1 MNDLLRIYFNETEE
15 LIDQIL
21 DNLDVLRSDPSQHS
35 IDMIN
40 ELMRKFHTI
49 KGSSYSVGFMKI
61 GEIAH
66 KVEDILVGVRDGK
79 IELNYDIILKMIDIA
94 QNLKNFISALSYQE
108 SPSDENIQFDVE
120 SILKS
125 DYSDSHVSHKVGTEF
140 QNERKRAVAK
150 EIEDDKKDVRS
161 YVLEKI
167 KDEQLLKE
175 LSDSELLQLK
185 NSIERG
191 KDIYLGFLKLSFEED
206 FDKKG
211 RDTMEKIRELGFE
224 IISTIMKIE
233 GDFVVIN
240 FVLAPSRDT
249 PDIKELEKIIKLQN
263 LWRATQK
270 TQQVDLS
277 QQQKVSL
284 KIEISEVEKIM
295 NIIGDMVIVK
305 NAIQSSME
313 KFMNLVGNQ
322 EIAQRIRDNIS
333 EMGRKI
339 RELQD
344 IVLDVRMGPIEDI
357 LKMIE
362 RTILTTA
369 RQLGKEVVVIREG
382 ENLTIDAEIGRRL
395 RSALLHIA
403 RNAVSHGIESPEER
417 IRAGKKPQGEI
428 KIKAQRKG
436 EFISIDITDDGRGII
451 PEKVL
456 ERYFAWRKEFPQLA
470 SHFNLGETE
479 LDFKRPDGSW
489 IEEKIYQILFLPG
502 FSTKNQA
509 DEGAGR
515 GAGLYEVKK
524 EIEESMKGKVLV
536 KSAIGEGTTF
546 TIIIPTTKIVVEVVI
561 FKWKGEKFAL
571 PLSPILKTEVFPESK
586 DISIRT
592 IQGREIVQLGGRE
605 YPLITV
611 DEIFG
616 RERGNLPDKFFILIV
631 EAGEGKYSEV
641 GLVVEEIVDI
651 KDSVMKNFDEDIL
664 MLRGISAVVEE
675 IGEDGTK
682 EIIPVVDIMRIP
694 EFI

>member
-21 DNLDVLRSDPSQHS
+21 DNLDVLRSDPYQHS
-35 IDMIN
+35 IDVIN
-40 ELMRKFHTI
+40 ELMRRFHTI

-61 GEIAH
+61 GDIAH

-79 IELNYDIILKMIDIA
+79 IELSYDMILKMIDIA
-94 QNLKNFISALSYQE
+94 QNLKNFISALSHQE

-120 SILKS
+120 SILRADYTDSQVSRKS
-125 DYSDSHVSHKVGTEF
+125 VAESQS
-140 QNERKRAVAK
+140 ERKRAIAK

-161 YVLEKI
+161 YVLERI
-167 KDEQLLKE
+167 KDEQLLNE

-185 NSIERG
+185 NSIEKG

-233 GDFVVIN
+233 GDFVVVN
-240 FVLAPSRDT
+240 FIISPVKDN

-263 LWRATQK
+263 LWRGAQK
-270 TQQVDLS
+270 THQVDLS

-395 RSALLHIA
+395 RTALLHIA
-403 RNAVSHGIESPEER
+403 RNAVSHGIEPPEER

-428 KIKAQRKG
+428 KIRAQRKG
-436 EFISIDITDDGRGII
+436 EFISIDITDDGKGII

-536 KSAIGEGTTF
+536 KSAVGEGTTF

-592 IQGREIVQLGGRE
+592 IQGREIAQLGGRE

-616 RERGNLPDKFFILIV
+616 REKGNLPDKFFILIV

>member
-21 DNLDVLRSDPSQHS
+21 DNLDVLRSDPSRYS
-35 IDMIN
+35 IDIVN
-40 ELMRKFHTI
+40 ELMRRFHTI

-61 GEIAH
+61 GDIAH
-66 KVEDILVGVRDGK
+66 KIEDILVGVRDGK
-79 IELNYDIILKMIDIA
+79 VELDQDLILKIIDIT
-94 QNLKNFISALSYQE
+94 QNLKNVISSLSYQE
-108 SPSDENIQFDVE
+108 SPSDENINFDFE
-120 SILKS
+120 SIMMS
-125 DYSDSHVSHKVGTEF
+125 EYSA
-140 QNERKRAVAK
+140 NELSSRASIEPQQDHRKISP
-150 EIEDDKKDVRS
+150 EGIQEDKKDIRS
-161 YVLEKI
+161 WLLEKI
-167 KDEQLLKE
+167 KDSQILNE
-175 LSDSELLQLK
+175 LSDSELFQLK
-185 NSIERG
+185 NSIEKG
-191 KDIYLGFLKLSFEED
+191 KDIHLGFLKLSFEDD

-211 RDTMEKIRELGFE
+211 RETMEKIRELGFE

-240 FVLAPSRDT
+240 FILAPARDN
-249 PDIKELEKIIKLQN
+249 PDIKELEKIIKVQN
-263 LWRATQK
+263 LWRGTQK

-344 IVLDVRMGPIEDI
+344 IVLDVRMVPIEDI
-357 LKMIE
+357 LKLIE

-369 RQLGKEVVVIREG
+369 RQLGKEIAVIREG

-403 RNAVSHGIESPEER
+403 RNAVSHGIELPEER
-417 IRAGKKPQGEI
+417 IRAGKKPQGQI

-436 EFISIDITDDGRGII
+436 EFITIDITDDGKGII

-456 ERYFAWRKEFPQLA
+456 ERYFVWRKNFPQLA
-470 SHFNLGETE
+470 SFFNLGETE

-536 KSAIGEGTTF
+536 KSAVGEGTTF

-651 KDSVMKNFDEDIL
+651 KDSVMKNFEEDIL

>member
-479 LDFKRPDGSW
+479 LDFKRSDGSW

>member
-479 LDFKRPDGSW
+479 LDFKRPNSL
-489 IEEKIYQILFLPG
+489 KSL
-502 FSTKNQA
+502 
-509 DEGAGR
+509 GR
-515 GAGLYEVKK
+515 
-524 EIEESMKGKVLV
+524 
-536 KSAIGEGTTF
+536 
-546 TIIIPTTKIVVEVVI
+546 
-561 FKWKGEKFAL
+561 
-571 PLSPILKTEVFPESK
+571 
-586 DISIRT
+586 
-592 IQGREIVQLGGRE
+592 
-605 YPLITV
+605 
-611 DEIFG
+611 
-616 RERGNLPDKFFILIV
+616 
-631 EAGEGKYSEV
+631 
-641 GLVVEEIVDI
+641 
-651 KDSVMKNFDEDIL
+651 
-664 MLRGISAVVEE
+664 
-675 IGEDGTK
+675 
-682 EIIPVVDIMRIP
+682 
-694 EFI
+694 